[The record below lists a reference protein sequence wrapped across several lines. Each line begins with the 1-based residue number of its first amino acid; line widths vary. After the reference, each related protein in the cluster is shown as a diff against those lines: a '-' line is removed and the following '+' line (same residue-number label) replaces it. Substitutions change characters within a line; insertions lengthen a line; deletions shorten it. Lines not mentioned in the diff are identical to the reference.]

1 MPRLDFEISEYEE
14 RQRRTRAAME
24 EVGIDLLIVTHP
36 VHIHWLIGS
45 RIKGYQEFQALLFTL
60 EPGDLT
66 LQTRFA
72 DVFEAQQESLAVD
85 VRGWDRDPGDH
96 AIPILKGIL
105 EEKGFLNRKIGLE
118 VPDTYLNVHD
128 YLQLRDV
135 LGDSLVAEPTNL
147 VAKLKMSKSPAE
159 LAYIRKASDINDAVH
174 QTCLDT
180 LAAGKTEFEV
190 VAEMHRTMIANF
202 GDFTSSPMN
211 FVSGER
217 TVYSHGFPSERIMQ
231 QGDLVHHEYG
241 ASYRRYTCTIG
252 RVLCIGQPTDR
263 MKEVYQVVRDACDAQ
278 IAAIKDGVPASVPH
292 EAAKKVIGD
301 AGMEEGR
308 WHTSGYGIA
317 PSFPP
322 RWSEPI
328 QMDGSTDEPLRSG
341 MVLSI
346 EPPVFLP
353 GESLGARII
362 DNVLVTDTD
371 CEILSTTSRDLTIV

>member
-1 MPRLDFEISEYEE
+1 MTTLDFEISEFED
-14 RQRRTRAAME
+14 RQTRTRRAME
-24 EVGIDLLIVTHP
+24 KAGIDFLIVTHP

-72 DVFEAQQESLAVD
+72 DVFEAQQESLADD

-96 AIPILKGIL
+96 AVTILKGIL
-105 EEKGFLNRKIGLE
+105 EEKGYLNRRIGLE
-118 VPDTYLNVHD
+118 VPDTYLSVHD
-128 YLQLRDV
+128 YLQIRDL
-135 LGDSLVAEPTNL
+135 LGDSLISEPTGL
-147 VAKLKMSKSPAE
+147 VEKLKLVKSPAE

-174 QTCLDT
+174 QTCIDT

-217 TVYSHGFPSERIMQ
+217 TVYSHGFPSERVMQ
-231 QGDLVHHEYG
+231 HGDLVHHEYG
-241 ASYRRYTCTIG
+241 AAYRRYTCTIG
-252 RVLCIGQPTDR
+252 RVLCIGEPTDR

-278 IAAIKDGVPASVPH
+278 IAAIRDGVPASVPH

-322 RWSEPI
+322 RWSEDI

-353 GESLGARII
+353 QEKLGARII
-362 DNVLVTDTD
+362 DNVLVTDTGAQ
-371 CEILSTTSRDLTIV
+371 ILSQTSRDLTIV